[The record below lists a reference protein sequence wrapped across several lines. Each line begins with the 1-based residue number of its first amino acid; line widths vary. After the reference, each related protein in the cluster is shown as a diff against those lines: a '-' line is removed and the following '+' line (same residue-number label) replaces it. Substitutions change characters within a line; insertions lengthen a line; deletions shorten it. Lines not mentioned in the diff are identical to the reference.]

1 MAVRL
6 SYQHLAV
13 SGLFNMKG
21 FYIFKCP
28 LAKYTG
34 NIACKVGITGSWWAR
49 FSGYQNSVSRL
60 NHTACFDMVYV
71 GPDRAIMLLEKTI
84 KERYNWAIASDKG
97 GESEWLDNHSVSDIE
112 KIVDDLIDGFKFK
125 ITKVDSKWL
134 PLTKDTL
141 EEFLKEHQ
149 TT

>member
-1 MAVRL
+1 MVVRQ

-21 FYIFKCP
+21 LYIFGCP

-34 NIACKVGITGSWWAR
+34 NVACKVGITGSWWAR
-49 FSGYQNSVSRL
+49 FSGYQNSYSKL
-60 NHTACFDMVYV
+60 SHTACFDMVYV
-71 GPDRAIMLLEKTI
+71 GPARAIALLEKTI
-84 KERYNWAIASDKG
+84 KERYNWAIDSDKG
-97 GESEWLDNHSVSDIE
+97 GESEWLSGHSVSDIE

-125 ITKVDSKWL
+125 ITKVDAKWL
-134 PLTKDTL
+134 PLSKDTL

-149 TT
+149 KD